1 MITQQR
7 LADNWTPRQKEN
19 FLEDLFLATSISR
32 LCQTIFRYYLKKS
45 AGRLTF
51 AIVGAGGWLSVFED
65 HHGAYVARRLISE
78 LPYKWTESVW
88 VADLLKRPLGPH
100 KVYEMPLENGVERI
114 VFISEHSDDQAA
126 AFFESTHELLKV
138 LFTSLLVKHRM
149 EDASEQWAATF
160 EFMKDPVMVIAAD
173 RRIVRS
179 NSSEK
184 KVEYCYQIMGQ
195 ERPCNDCPLG
205 VRPMGTHGQAE
216 ITTSRGRFT
225 VLSHRVDFGHQE
237 DLYIHHYKD
246 VGRDRHL
253 YSQVV
258 QNQKMAAVG
267 LLAGNIAHELSN
279 PLAGIKSL
287 IETVR
292 LDLPQ
297 NSEHLKDFDE
307 IRDAAIRCQKIIQN
321 LLTFAFESGP
331 KEFEIFDPVEVVQR
345 TIPLLKIQLRD
356 HHVEVES
363 HHPISRTKGK
373 LSAFQQVVF
382 NLLNNAGQAM
392 TKSGT
397 IRVQFFEKPNDV
409 EIIFSD
415 TGGGISENHV
425 HKIFD
430 PFFTTKKQG
439 EGTGLG
445 LSVARNLMQE
455 MHGDLAFMGNDQLGA
470 VFKVTLSKGTV

>member
-1 MITQQR
+1 MIIQQR
-7 LADNWTPRQKEN
+7 SADNWTPRQKEN

-32 LCQTIFRYYLKKS
+32 LCETIFRYYLKKS
-45 AGRLTF
+45 VGRLTF
-51 AIVGAGGWLSVFED
+51 AIIGAGGWLSVFED
-65 HHGAYVARRLISE
+65 HHGEYAPRRLVSE
-78 LPYKWTESVW
+78 IPYKWGESAW

-100 KVYEMPLENGVERI
+100 KVFELSLEDGIERL
-114 VFISEHSDDQAA
+114 VFITEHGDNHTLP
-126 AFFESTHELLKV
+126 FFESIQELLKV
-138 LFTSLLVKHRM
+138 SFTSLLVKHRM

-160 EFMKDPVMVIAAD
+160 EFMKDPVMVISAD

-179 NSSEK
+179 NSAEK
-184 KVEYCYQIMGQ
+184 EAKHCYQILGE

-205 VRPMGTHGQAE
+205 VQEKAE
-216 ITTSRGRFT
+216 IMTSRGRFT
-225 VLSHRVDFGHQE
+225 VLSHRVDFGHE
-237 DLYIHHYKD
+237 AEIYIHHYKD
-246 VGRDRHL
+246 VSRDRHL

-287 IETVR
+287 IETVK
-292 LDLPQ
+292 LDVDTE
-297 NSEHLKDFDE
+297 SEHLKDFDE

-321 LLTFAFESGP
+321 LLTFAFETGP
-331 KEFEIFDPVEVVQR
+331 QELEVFDPVEVVQR

-356 HHVEVES
+356 HHVDVES
-363 HHPISRTKGK
+363 GQTISLVKGR

-392 TKSGT
+392 ESNGT
-397 IRVQFFEKPNDV
+397 IRVQFFEKLEAI
-409 EIIFSD
+409 EILFTD
-415 TGGGISENHV
+415 TGGGISESHIG
-425 HKIFD
+425 KIFD
-430 PFFTTKKQG
+430 PFFTTKKPG

-455 MHGDLAFMGNDQLGA
+455 MHGDLEFLGNDRLGA
-470 VFKVTLSKGTV
+470 IFKVTLSKAYV